1 MNNTD
6 MNGPLVS
13 SSQYET
19 DTSFQGVGNSR
30 VLINQRKNEYSE
42 TLGIN
47 KKALEGDIAY
57 LRDTQNLYRNASKE
71 AANAI
76 DTLGEAFKDLTDL
89 EKKYKKELDT
99 GNISIEKAAQLIN
112 EYNRLRKQT
121 AEIED
126 YVADAVKRADREK
139 KKITKEEI
147 NRDLRRIKKRYAEQ
161 AKLDAAEE
169 KRILQEAKNAQ
180 RKQSQIVA
188 QGAKDALSQLHKVV
202 DTISDLNL
210 ARNFAPSARVLTQRS
225 LMQNYGLTATE
236 FDEFKHGLYN
246 QVDKSLYS
254 SEQIISAMQTLNTTA
269 LKNTQSAT
277 QAFKQ
282 IVEGQNILGIS
293 AETQQELIK
302 LSNKT
307 GRDELSF
314 YQDKVAK
321 YLNSSL
327 GLNKQQLSELIGL
340 NATMQ
345 AQAADIG
352 ISTRA
357 FTDMSTNEQAAFE
370 MTQKGAGSIYT
381 SAMSSLFANT
391 NTTSALLGMSSGD
404 LASYLANG
412 GSLIEALKSG
422 AGSAQAIATLQS
434 GDAKTI
440 NDMYE
445 YAKDAWGVS
454 SEMWSL
460 LKIIAQN
467 GTELNNNYME
477 AIKADSKDSNDVWKE
492 LRKQYGSTVTF
503 LAKGANLVDNFF
515 SDVLGWTLEDNV
527 SHILAV
533 TTAILG
539 VLASDK
545 LFGGIKSLLGSS
557 GTLGHGLFSTVTKT
571 GGIGKMTLG
580 SAGAGVLK
588 AAGSLGGLAWTGYDA
603 IKGGFSGIKDA
614 SGNQIIKSGIGSA
627 AISAFSGSSVSG
639 SSAVNIGGGALSGAA
654 KGALIGT
661 VFGPVGMGIGA
672 AIGGV
677 GGLIAGIVKDNAR
690 KAHEDAEETNKTLKD
705 VKDNTAST
713 ADKVSLVT
721 TYRNSSLNMGEAGPG
736 IGSDGNWVV
745 TSSYGYRNINGKK
758 SWHTGV
764 DYAGKPYGTNIGSAT
779 DGVVKKVVSGHTW
792 NDGTGKANYVDVLNE
807 ANGLIYRYYHLAST
821 SVQEG
826 QNIKAGQVIGRM
838 GNTGNVLPK
847 PNAQHPTWGT
857 HLHFGVLKNGK
868 DINPM
873 PYVTDSIF
881 NPGVYSSASS
891 QASTNATDAV
901 SAALTEDANHS
912 VKLRTLAFGS
922 DTASTPIVNS
932 ITDLKNTIIALNDKV
947 NTQEKIMQ
955 VLTQNRTNPTY

>member
-57 LRDTQNLYRNASKE
+57 LRETQNLYRNASKE

-126 YVADAVKRADREK
+126 YVSDAVKKADREK

-180 RKQSQIVA
+180 KKQSQIFA
-188 QGAKDALSQLHKVV
+188 QGAKDTLAQIHRVV

-210 ARNFAPSARVLTQRS
+210 ARTFAPSARTLTQRS
-225 LMQNYGLTATE
+225 LMQNYGLSVSE

-246 QVDKSLYS
+246 QIDKSLYS
-254 SEQIISAMQTLNTTA
+254 STQIIDAMQTLNTTA

-293 AETQQELIK
+293 SETQQELIK

-327 GLNKQQLSELIGL
+327 GLNKQQLSELVGL

-404 LASYLANG
+404 LANYLANG
-412 GSLIEALKSG
+412 GSLVEALKSG
-422 AGSAQAIATLQS
+422 AGSAQAIATLQT

-477 AIKADSKDSNDVWKE
+477 AIKANNKDSTDAWNE
-492 LRKQYGSTVTF
+492 LRKQYGSTITMF
-503 LAKGANLVDNFF
+503 ARGANMIDNFF
-515 SDVLGWTLEDNV
+515 SDVLGWTLEDKV
-527 SHILAV
+527 SQLLAI

-545 LFGGIKSLLGSS
+545 LFGGLKNLLGGS
-557 GTLGHGLFSTVTKT
+557 GTLGHGLFSTVAA
-571 GGIGKMTLG
+571 GGVGKATIG
-580 SAGAGVLK
+580 SALTGALK
-588 AAGSLGGLAWTGYDA
+588 VAGTAGGAIWVGADA
-603 IKGGFSGIKDA
+603 IKGGLNGIKDA

-677 GGLIAGIVKDNAR
+677 GGLIAGIIKDNAR
-690 KAHEDAEETNKTLKD
+690 KAHDDAEEANKTLKE
-705 VKDNTAST
+705 VKDNTANT

-745 TSSYGYRNINGKK
+745 TSKYGYRNIEGGT
-758 SWHTGV
+758 SWHSGV

-826 QNIKAGQVIGRM
+826 QSVKAGQVIGQM
-838 GNTGNVLPK
+838 GNTGHVLPK

-881 NPGVYSSASS
+881 NPGVYSSPSS
-891 QASTNATDAV
+891 QSSTNATDV
-901 SAALTEDANHS
+901 ISAAIAEDANHS
-912 VKLRTLAFGS
+912 VKLRTLAYGS